1 MNKALHA
8 RFLWCALAVPR
19 LALPAPWMPGVPAG
33 IYACTD
39 AKGRRLTA
47 DRPIAECV
55 DRDQRVLGSSGVE
68 LRRVGPTLTDNE
80 RAELDAQRRREQA
93 DKRRVREER
102 SRERALI
109 ARYPNQATHDAERA
123 EALSQTDQVANLA
136 RQRIQGAAGP
146 ARQDRWRDGVLPQ
159 GPVQGPPLPCAASSM
174 KTAAARKSSSASSS
188 SRSRKKA
195 ASTSASMPSS
205 CRCVRCGARPPPLR
219 LPRAA
224 ERPLPP
230 VFPVWRE
237 RPAARPVR
245 VNRIRPASAAIAA
258 V

>member
-8 RFLWCALAVPR
+8 RFLWCALAGAAAGPAC
-19 LALPAPWMPGVPAG
+19 ALDAGVPAG

-93 DKRRVREER
+93 EQRRVREER

-109 ARYPNQATHDAERA
+109 ARYPNQAAHDAERA

-136 RQRIQGAAGP
+136 RQRIQELQAQRVKIDGEMEFYRKDTSKAP
-146 ARQDRWRDGVLPQ
+146 ASLRRQLDENRSSQEEQQRFIQQQEQEKSRINQRFDAELV
-159 GPVQGPPLPCAASSM
+159 PLRALWS
-174 KTAAARKSSSASSS
+174 AAA
-188 SRSRKKA
+188 A
-195 ASTSASMPSS
+195 A
-205 CRCVRCGARPPPLR
+205 
-219 LPRAA
+219 AA
-224 ERPLPP
+224 PTGR
-230 VFPVWRE
+230 
-237 RPAARPVR
+237 
-245 VNRIRPASAAIAA
+245 
-258 V
+258 